1 MSNSSLSARE
11 LSKGNW
17 LSDYYDSE
25 LNVLMHFK
33 YPELFLRRTK
43 NCYISFVPQ
52 NLVNDIATSQEVTYA
67 MIRKRLNRQGLE
79 VRINE
84 LRLLQYISKEA

>member
-1 MSNSSLSARE
+1 
-11 LSKGNW
+11 
-17 LSDYYDSE
+17 
-25 LNVLMHFK
+25 MHFK